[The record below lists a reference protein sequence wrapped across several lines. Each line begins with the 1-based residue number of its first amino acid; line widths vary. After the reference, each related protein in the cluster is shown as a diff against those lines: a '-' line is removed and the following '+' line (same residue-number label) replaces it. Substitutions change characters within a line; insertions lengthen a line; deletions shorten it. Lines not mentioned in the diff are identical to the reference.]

1 MKNELCALAL
11 GVGLGFA
18 AKLYIDNKSQIDT
31 CVKKMIKDNEKNIK
45 DLKNNIEL

>member
-11 GVGLGFA
+11 GVGIGFA
-18 AKLYIDNKSQIDT
+18 TKLYIDNKSQINL
-31 CVKKMIKDNEKNIK
+31 CVKKMIKNNEQTIK